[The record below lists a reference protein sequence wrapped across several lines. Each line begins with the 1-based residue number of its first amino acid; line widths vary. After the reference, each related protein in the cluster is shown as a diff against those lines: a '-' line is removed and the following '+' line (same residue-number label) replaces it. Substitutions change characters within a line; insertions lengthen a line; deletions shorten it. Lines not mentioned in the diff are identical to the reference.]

1 MQHIITNSPCQSSY
15 TLGLSGNKGGKKR
28 HIPIAKSRNKLRYIV
43 LVRSTN
49 RPLLRPR
56 GLNDASNALEET
68 FDDEDTYGNDLDG
81 EELGSDD
88 GYDNMYN
95 PEEQSGSGGSKGDV
109 STPKKKKRGS
119 SKTTDSTASTGTITP
134 EKKQRTKKKKKLY
147 QEYDSGIPSSHEIS
161 SFPALFCLAIHA
173 DGTKPDVRKVLEL
186 DKLVSIENAPHRK
199 NAPAGSAGPI
209 ILVFRNGDAVEIDC
223 DLPNAGVVGAGGGA
237 EQAATSSSGNSNKK
251 NTAMDATNR
260 LRKDRFLWSLL
271 QVHAILCTSVVE
283 RNVHA
288 AAAAMS
294 PGSSGLTGASGQLP
308 PLVVRNVDRGELQYV
323 STINNFLTDSPVLCS
338 LLDRQSGKSLS
349 GSGGGPD
356 SQNALANKNKEND
369 DENANENGGKHP
381 DDMDGMAYDMMMGNY
396 NRAVALFVNEEEK
409 QDAADVLN
417 NTSWQQQE
425 ITADGT
431 TNVDALGVTAES
443 LIRMLQQRMRDLEA
457 ETCRRLISWE
467 DEKYYSALGG
477 RPKQY
482 DERGVL
488 IKNNDKV
495 DAMSVND
502 LYMTLQNLDDELE
515 RMEEWIQDRATMIKP
530 ITDECRGIEEENRM
544 LEQQW
549 VSYET
554 LGVELKRLLGGLVL
568 PPNLLKVLEDPGSV
582 IVYHRSTGAV
592 DIDRSEQGVESI
604 YQAGQALKLALD
616 TAEKEGGIHLRAV
629 SDTVEVLSTTSN
641 KFCGALTRIV
651 VTVMEQLAKDVC
663 SRPEAEISKGDTHT
677 SISKKIREVSCLML
691 LQSLS
696 PYITHVPNNSLY
708 TE

>member
-1 MQHIITNSPCQSSY
+1 M
-15 TLGLSGNKGGKKR
+15 SGNKGGKKR

-68 FDDEDTYGNDLDG
+68 FDDEDTYGNEVDG

-95 PEEQSGSGGSKGDV
+95 PEEQSGSGASKGDV
-109 STPKKKKRGS
+109 TSTPKKKKRGS
-119 SKTTDSTASTGTITP
+119 SKTTDTASTGTITP
-134 EKKQRTKKKKKLY
+134 EKKQRTKKKKIY

-186 DKLVSIENAPHRK
+186 DKLVSIENAPPRK
-199 NAPAGSAGPI
+199 NAPTGSAGPI

-223 DLPNAGVVGAGGGA
+223 DLPNAGVVGAGGGTT
-237 EQAATSSSGNSNKK
+237 EQAATSSSGNNNKK

-288 AAAAMS
+288 AAAAMTQ
-294 PGSSGLTGASGQLP
+294 GSSGLTGASGQLP

-338 LLDRQSGKSLS
+338 LLDRQSGKSSLS

-356 SQNALANKNKEND
+356 SQNALANKGKENGD
-369 DENANENGGKHP
+369 DDNANENGGKHP

-396 NRAVALFVNEEEK
+396 NRTVALFVNEEEK

-641 KFCGALTRIV
+641 KFCGALARIV

-677 SISKKIREVSCLML
+677 SISKKIREVSCSKLLM
-691 LQSLS
+691 SLS
-696 PYITHVPNNSLY
+696 PCITHACNQQLTHFVFVSILL
-708 TE
+708 